1 MQFLFWILFLD
12 FSKEE
17 STIKK
22 FDDMISEMKSNPI
35 AFNISI
41 LFVSLLRSKTL
52 CKTPESVLKTL
63 LCDKAKRNII
73 EKHIFLLQK
82 DMKYFTPSE
91 IELLCFTAYFK
102 PDSKFSWFLL
112 FQTRI
117 IYIVFCEF
125 KDIMESYFTHLNDKC
140 EFIEYINSYV
150 SKYYFEEI
158 QDDEDFFENIQEN
171 EKKIILNDFKEISMA
186 YSKGVASNETMRS
199 TEESTSNRN
208 PDLSGGIQKYFGSL
222 NSKLNKNKISENK
235 VRKDIRQH
243 TIFSKKPIYIDHEH
257 VRKDMI
263 AKAKNCHVTY
273 GFHSDLTILFE
284 LIFEKYFH
292 SSFDKEFY
300 REHFNPEILKIYKV
314 LSENPDEKIR
324 EIAFE
329 NFYKIIFTYFE
340 KHIKNL
346 LSHVRSESFFKYKDI
361 NAFFLDLSCHIR
373 LENPTPCGLSFK
385 SLNSNPNEIFCNSE
399 YVFVFD
405 IDDTL
410 FPTDKISS
418 AFEEIPGLL
427 YTTPDRPLKDFL
439 IKQEKLQTSKTE
451 EEWEKIVEKFL
462 QMNEFSK
469 LSTILSHLKFK
480 NKLKETLQ
488 RIQHRKICFTNAKN
502 DWAYYVLKELDL
514 LDCFDVVIHRE
525 YESLV
530 TSVLKPDEKA
540 YEFVEKF
547 LRISTSNIYFFDD
560 KSENI
565 EAATKRG
572 WKAFQVTESLVDVIK
587 ESLKSLE
594 KSMKK
599 NRRKN
604 FFKRFLCTTRL

>member
-1 MQFLFWILFLD
+1 MVAL
-12 FSKEE
+12 
-17 STIKK
+17 
-22 FDDMISEMKSNPI
+22 
-35 AFNISI
+35 
-41 LFVSLLRSKTL
+41 
-52 CKTPESVLKTL
+52 ESVLKTP
-63 LCDKAKRNII
+63 LCDKAKRDII

-82 DMKYFTPSE
+82 DLNYFTPSE

-117 IYIVFCEF
+117 IYIVFCEL
-125 KDIMESYFTHLNDKC
+125 KDIMEPYFTHLNDKC
-140 EFIEYINSYV
+140 KFIEYINSYF

-158 QDDEDFFENIQEN
+158 QDDDDFFENIQEH
-171 EKKIILNDFKEISMA
+171 EKKIISYDLKKISMA
-186 YSKGVASNETMRS
+186 YSKGVASNRTMRS

-235 VRKDIRQH
+235 VRNDIRQH
-243 TIFSKKPIYIDHEH
+243 TIFSKNPIYMDCMH

-273 GFHSDLTILFE
+273 SFHSDLSILFE

-292 SSFDKEFY
+292 SSFDEVFY
-300 REHFNPEILKIYKV
+300 RKHFNPKIFDIYEAV
-314 LSENPDEKIR
+314 LEKPDEKIR
-324 EIAFE
+324 EIVFE
-329 NFYKIIFTYFE
+329 NFYKIIFTYYE
-340 KHIKNL
+340 KHIKYL
-346 LSHVRSESFFKYKDI
+346 LSRVRSESFSKYENIK
-361 NAFFLDLSCHIR
+361 AFFLELSCHIR
-373 LENPTPCGLSFK
+373 LENPSCGPSFI
-385 SLNSNPNEIFCNSE
+385 SLNSNPIESFCKSE

-410 FPTDKISS
+410 FPTHKISS
-418 AFEEIPGLL
+418 GFNKISGLF

-439 IKQEKLQTSKTE
+439 IKQEKLRTSKTE
-451 EEWEKIVEKFL
+451 EECEKIVEKFL

-480 NKLKETLQ
+480 KELKETLQ
-488 RIQHRKICFTNAKN
+488 RIHHRKICFTNAN
-502 DWAYYVLKELDL
+502 NVWAYYVLKELDL

-525 YESLV
+525 SENLV
-530 TSVLKPDEKA
+530 TSVFKPNEKA
-540 YEFVEKF
+540 YKFVEKF

-560 KSENI
+560 NSANI
-565 EAATKRG
+565 EAASKRG

-587 ESLKSLE
+587 GSLESLE
-594 KSMKK
+594 KS
-599 NRRKN
+599 
-604 FFKRFLCTTRL
+604 LQ

>member
-41 LFVSLLRSKTL
+41 LFVSILRSKTSSMVAL
-52 CKTPESVLKTL
+52 ESVLKTP
-63 LCDKAKRNII
+63 LCDKAKRDIK
-73 EKHIFLLQK
+73 EKHFNSLQK

-117 IYIVFCEF
+117 IYIVFCELR
-125 KDIMESYFTHLNDKC
+125 DIMESYFTHLNDKC

-150 SKYYFEEI
+150 SKYYFEEP

-208 PDLSGGIQKYFGSL
+208 PDSSGFFQKIFRSL
-222 NSKLNKNKISENK
+222 YSKWNKNKISENK
-235 VRKDIRQH
+235 VRNDIRQH

-273 GFHSDLTILFE
+273 GFHSDLSILFE

-346 LSHVRSESFFKYKDI
+346 LSHVRSESFLKYKDI

-373 LENPTPCGLSFK
+373 LENPTSCGPSFI
-385 SLNSNPNEIFCNSE
+385 SLNSNPIKSLCKSE

-410 FPTDKISS
+410 FPTHKISS
-418 AFEEIPGLL
+418 GFNKIPGLFN
-427 YTTPDRPLKDFL
+427 TIPDRPLKDFL
-439 IKQEKLQTSKTE
+439 IQK
-451 EEWEKIVEKFL
+451 
-462 QMNEFSK
+462 
-469 LSTILSHLKFK
+469 
-480 NKLKETLQ
+480 
-488 RIQHRKICFTNAKN
+488 RK
-502 DWAYYVLKELDL
+502 L
-514 LDCFDVVIHRE
+514 LD
-525 YESLV
+525 
-530 TSVLKPDEKA
+530 
-540 YEFVEKF
+540 
-547 LRISTSNIYFFDD
+547 
-560 KSENI
+560 SENR
-565 EAATKRG
+565 RG
-572 WKAFQVTESLVDVIK
+572 VR
-587 ESLKSLE
+587 
-594 KSMKK
+594 K
-599 NRRKN
+599 NR
-604 FFKRFLCTTRL
+604 